1 MEVFFKPSFIKDL
14 KKLPCET
21 KNEVKNICYE
31 IFPSLNNLKD
41 IKDGYKIKSIQGFKN
56 YYRIKLGNYR
66 VGFKKENENMIFMRV
81 MHRKD
86 IYKNFP

>member
-1 MEVFFKPSFIKDL
+1 MEVFFKPSFIKDF
-14 KKLPCET
+14 KKLPYET

-31 IFPSLNNLKD
+31 IFPFLNNLKD
-41 IKDGYKIKSIQGFKN
+41 FKGYKIKSIQGFKN

-66 VGFKKENENMIFMRV
+66 IGFKKENENMIFIRIL
-81 MHRKD
+81 HRKD